1 MLSFLFPGGADSWIL
16 YSLARRLATNA
27 AAAECERDTL
37 AATPNPRASMDMR
50 LAHINLAK
58 GYRGGERQAELLI
71 RALGGLG
78 VEQVLI
84 ARANR
89 PLAERL
95 ADAGIEIR
103 QCSGLL
109 SAFRAARDVDVVH
122 SHEGRGV
129 YAAWLRN
136 EISGT
141 PYVITRRVNNPLGD
155 SWLTRRAYTRAAF
168 VASVAADVA
177 RIVQAFDERVN
188 SCVIH
193 SSSSGLPVDSASAKS
208 IRDRFPGKWIIGNV
222 GALDNAQKGQE
233 YIIEVARRMKDS
245 HPGFQIL
252 LVGGGDDEAMLRELA
267 GDLPNVSFEGWSDRV
282 GDYLAAFDLFILP
295 SNKEGIGGI
304 LLDAMDRALP
314 IIASRVGGLP
324 EIVKDGDNGILI
336 DPRSPDQLEQAILRL
351 YDDPDLRRAMGAR
364 GREFSRDFTADAM
377 AAKYL
382 DLYKQATANE

>member
-1 MLSFLFPGGADSWIL
+1 
-16 YSLARRLATNA
+16 
-27 AAAECERDTL
+27 
-37 AATPNPRASMDMR
+37 MR
-50 LAHINLAK
+50 IAHINMAR

-71 RALGGLG
+71 RALAGLD

-84 ARANR
+84 ARPDC

-95 ADAGIEIR
+95 AGTDIEIR
-103 QCSGLL
+103 HCSGLV
-109 SAFRAARDVDVVH
+109 SAYRATRGVDVVH

-136 EISGT
+136 EVSGT

-155 SWLTRRAYTRAAF
+155 SWLTRRAYTRASF

-177 RIVQAFDERVN
+177 RIVQAFDARIS

-193 SSSSGLPVDSASAKS
+193 SSSSGLPVDPATVRS
-208 IRDRFPGKWIIGNV
+208 IRERFPGKWIIGNV

-233 YIIEVARRMKDS
+233 YIIEVARRTAEP
-245 HPGFQIL
+245 HPEFQFL
-252 LVGGGDDEAMLRELA
+252 LVGGGDDEAMLRKLA
-267 GDLPNVSFEGWSDRV
+267 ADSPNVAFSGWVDNV

-324 EIVKDGDNGILI
+324 EIVRDGENGLLI

-351 YDDPDLRRAMGAR
+351 YDDPDLRRALGAR

-377 AAKYL
+377 AARYL
-382 DLYKQATANE
+382 ELYRQAADAGR

>member
-1 MLSFLFPGGADSWIL
+1 M
-16 YSLARRLATNA
+16 
-27 AAAECERDTL
+27 TL
-37 AATPNPRASMDMR
+37 RI
-50 LAHINLAK
+50 AHINLAK

-71 RALGGLG
+71 RALQHLG
-78 VEQVLI
+78 QEQVLI
-84 ARANR
+84 ARPGR

-103 QCSGLL
+103 GCTGLL
-109 SAFRAARDVDVVH
+109 SAFRATRGVDVVH

-141 PYVITRRVNNPLGD
+141 PYIITRRVNNPIGD
-155 SWLTRRAYTRAAF
+155 SWLTRRAYSRASS

-177 RIVQAFDERVN
+177 RIVQAFDERIN

-193 SSSSGLPVDSASAKS
+193 SSSSGLPVDPETARS
-208 IRDRFPGKWIIGNV
+208 IRDAFPGKWIIGNV

-245 HPGFQIL
+245 HPEFQFL
-252 LVGGGDDEAMLRELA
+252 LVGGGNDEAMLRDLA
-267 GDLPNVSFEGWSDRV
+267 GDLPNLAFAGWADNV

-324 EIVKDGDNGILI
+324 EIVKDGENGVLI
-336 DPRSPDQLEQAILRL
+336 DPRSPDQLQDAILRL
-351 YDDPDLRRAMGAR
+351 YDDPDLRRAMGAH
-364 GREFSRDFTADAM
+364 GKEFSRGFTAEAM
-377 AAKYL
+377 AQQYL
-382 DLYKQATANE
+382 ALYRRAAGFEP

>member
-1 MLSFLFPGGADSWIL
+1 
-16 YSLARRLATNA
+16 
-27 AAAECERDTL
+27 
-37 AATPNPRASMDMR
+37 MR
-50 LAHINLAK
+50 IAHINLAK

-84 ARANR
+84 ARADR

-103 QCSGLL
+103 GCAGLL
-109 SAFRAARDVDVVH
+109 SAFRATRGVDVVH

-136 EISGT
+136 ELSGT

-155 SWLTRRAYTRAAF
+155 SWLTRRAYTRASS

-177 RIVQAFDERVN
+177 RIVQEFDERIR

-193 SSSSGLPVDSASAKS
+193 SSSSGVSVDPKAAKS

-233 YIIEVARRMKDS
+233 YIIEVARRTKDS
-245 HPGFQIL
+245 HPGFQFL
-252 LVGGGDDEAMLRELA
+252 LVGGGDDETMLRELA
-267 GDLPNVSFEGWSDRV
+267 GDLPNISFEGWSDRV

-314 IIASRVGGLP
+314 IIASRVGGVP
-324 EIVKDGDNGILI
+324 EIVKDGENGILI
-336 DPRSPDQLEQAILRL
+336 DPRSPDQLEEAMLRL

-364 GREFSRDFTADAM
+364 GMEFSRDFTADAM
-377 AAKYL
+377 AQQYMA
-382 DLYKQATANE
+382 LYRQATGTEL

>member
-1 MLSFLFPGGADSWIL
+1 MRAPDIDD
-16 YSLARRLATNA
+16 
-27 AAAECERDTL
+27 ERDTL
-37 AATPNPRASMDMR
+37 AAIPDPRASVNV
-50 LAHINLAK
+50 LIAHINLAK

-71 RALGGLG
+71 RALGELG
-78 VEQVLI
+78 QEQVLI
-84 ARANR
+84 ARANC

-109 SAFRAARDVDVVH
+109 AAFRATRRADVVH

-141 PYVITRRVNNPLGD
+141 PYIITRRVNNPLGD
-155 SWLTRRAYTRAAF
+155 SWLPRRAYTRAAF

-177 RIVQAFDERVN
+177 RIVQEFDERIK

-193 SSSSGLPVDSASAKS
+193 SSSSGLPVDPANVKS
-208 IRDRFPGKWIIGNV
+208 IRDRFPGKWIVGNV

-233 YIIEVARRMKDS
+233 YIIEVARRLQS
-245 HPGFQIL
+245 SRPELQFL
-252 LVGGGDDEAMLRELA
+252 LVGGGDDEAMLRDLA
-267 GDLPNVSFEGWSDRV
+267 GDLDNVSFTGWVDNV
-282 GDYLAAFDLFILP
+282 GDHLAAFDLFILP

-324 EIVKDGDNGILI
+324 EIVEDGQNGLLI
-336 DPRSPDQLEQAILRL
+336 DPRQPDQLEQAILRL
-351 YDDPDLRRAMGAR
+351 YDDPDLRRTMGAR
-364 GREFSRDFTADAM
+364 GREFSRDFTAAAM
-377 AAKYL
+377 AERYL
-382 DLYKQATANE
+382 DLYRQATGNE

>member
-1 MLSFLFPGGADSWIL
+1 MTI
-16 YSLARRLATNA
+16 RI
-27 AAAECERDTL
+27 
-37 AATPNPRASMDMR
+37 
-50 LAHINLAK
+50 AHINLAK

-71 RALGGLG
+71 RALMDLG
-78 VEQVLI
+78 QEQVLI
-84 ARANR
+84 ARPGR

-95 ADAGIEIR
+95 GDAGIEIR
-103 QCSGLL
+103 GCTGLL
-109 SAFRAARDVDVVH
+109 SAFRATRGVDVVH

-136 EISGT
+136 EVSGT
-141 PYVITRRVNNPLGD
+141 PYIITRRVNNPLGD
-155 SWLTRRAYTRAAF
+155 SGLTRRAYTRAAC

-177 RIVQAFDERVN
+177 RIVEQFDERIK

-193 SSSSGLPVDSASAKS
+193 SSSSGLPVDPATAKS

-233 YIIEVARRMKDS
+233 YIIEVARRLESS
-245 HPGFQIL
+245 HPLFQFL

-267 GDLPNVSFEGWSDRV
+267 GGLGNVAFTGWVDNV
-282 GDYLAAFDLFILP
+282 GDHLAAFDLFILP
-295 SNKEGIGGI
+295 SNREGIGGI

-324 EIVKDGDNGILI
+324 EIVRDGENGLLI
-336 DPRSPDQLEQAILRL
+336 DPRSPEQLQAAILRL

-364 GREFSRDFTADAM
+364 GREFARDFTAEAM
-377 AAKYL
+377 ARSYL
-382 DLYKQATANE
+382 ERYRQAAGLDP

>member
-1 MLSFLFPGGADSWIL
+1 
-16 YSLARRLATNA
+16 
-27 AAAECERDTL
+27 
-37 AATPNPRASMDMR
+37 MR
-50 LAHINLAK
+50 IAHINLAK

-84 ARANR
+84 ARPNR

-95 ADAGIEIR
+95 ADTGIEIR
-103 QCSGLL
+103 HCSGLV
-109 SAFRAARDVDVVH
+109 SAFRATRTVDVVH

-136 EISGT
+136 ELSGT
-141 PYVITRRVNNPLGD
+141 PYIITRRVNNPLGD
-155 SWLTRRAYTRAAF
+155 SWLTRRAYTRAAS

-193 SSSSGLPVDSASAKS
+193 SSSSGLSVDPEAAKS

-233 YIIEVARRMKDS
+233 YIIEVARRMQDS
-245 HPGFQIL
+245 HPAFQFL
-252 LVGGGDDEAMLRELA
+252 LVGGGDDEGMLRKLA

-336 DPRSPDQLEQAILRL
+336 DPRSPEQLEQAILRL
-351 YDDPDLRRAMGAR
+351 YDDPDLRRSMGAR
-364 GREFSRDFTADAM
+364 GREFSGDFTAEAM
-377 AAKYL
+377 AQQYL
-382 DLYKQATANE
+382 ELYREAAGIEL

>member
-1 MLSFLFPGGADSWIL
+1 M
-16 YSLARRLATNA
+16 N
-27 AAAECERDTL
+27 
-37 AATPNPRASMDMR
+37 MR
-50 LAHINLAK
+50 IAHINLAK

-71 RALGGLG
+71 RSLASLDL
-78 VEQVLI
+78 EQLLI
-84 ARANR
+84 ARASC

-95 ADAGIEIR
+95 ADAGIEIHH
-103 QCSGLL
+103 CSGLL
-109 SAFRAARDVDVVH
+109 SAFRATRGVDVVH

-129 YAAWLRN
+129 YAAWLRK

-141 PYVITRRVNNPLGD
+141 PYIITRRVNNPLGD
-155 SWLTRRAYTRAAF
+155 SWLTRRAYTRASF

-177 RIVQAFDERVN
+177 RIVQAFDERIT
-188 SCVIH
+188 SRVIH
-193 SSSSGLPVDSASAKS
+193 SSSSGLPVDPEAAKS

-233 YIIEVARRMKDS
+233 YIIEVARRMKDA
-245 HPGFQIL
+245 HPEFQFL
-252 LVGGGDDEAMLRELA
+252 LVGGGDDEVMLRGLA
-267 GDLPNVSFEGWSDRV
+267 GDLQNISFEGWSDRV

-324 EIVKDGDNGILI
+324 EIVKDGENGILI
-336 DPRSPDQLEQAILRL
+336 EPRSPDQLQEAILRL

-364 GREFSRDFTADAM
+364 GREFSRDFTAEAM
-377 AAKYL
+377 AARYL
-382 DLYKQATANE
+382 DLYKQAAGNA

>member
-1 MLSFLFPGGADSWIL
+1 
-16 YSLARRLATNA
+16 
-27 AAAECERDTL
+27 
-37 AATPNPRASMDMR
+37 MR
-50 LAHINLAK
+50 IAHINMAR

-71 RALGGLG
+71 RSLDKLGQ
-78 VEQVLI
+78 EQVLI
-84 ARANR
+84 ARPNC

-103 QCSGLL
+103 DCSGLV
-109 SAFRAARDVDVVH
+109 SAFRATRHVDVVH

-136 EISGT
+136 EVSGT

-155 SWLTRRAYTRAAF
+155 SWLTRRAYTRASA

-177 RIVQAFDERVN
+177 RIVQAFDERIR

-193 SSSSGLPVDSASAKS
+193 SSSSGLPVDPATARS
-208 IRDRFPGKWIIGNV
+208 IRDGFPGKWIIGNV

-233 YIIEVARRMKDS
+233 YIIEVARRLQSS
-245 HPGFQIL
+245 HPGFQFL

-267 GDLPNVSFEGWSDRV
+267 ADLPNVAFAGWVDNV

-314 IIASRVGGLP
+314 IVASRVGGLP
-324 EIVKDGDNGILI
+324 EIVHDGDNGILI

-351 YDDPDLRRAMGAR
+351 YDDPDMRRALGAR
-364 GREFSRDFTADAM
+364 GREFARGFTADAM
-377 AAKYL
+377 AEQYL
-382 DLYKQATANE
+382 DVYKQATGNE

>member
-1 MLSFLFPGGADSWIL
+1 M
-16 YSLARRLATNA
+16 N
-27 AAAECERDTL
+27 
-37 AATPNPRASMDMR
+37 MR
-50 LAHINLAK
+50 IAHINLAK

-71 RALGGLG
+71 RSLASLDL
-78 VEQVLI
+78 EQLLI
-84 ARANR
+84 ARASC

-95 ADAGIEIR
+95 ADAGIEIHH
-103 QCSGLL
+103 CSGLL
-109 SAFRAARDVDVVH
+109 SAFRATRGVDVVH

-129 YAAWLRN
+129 YAAWLRK

-141 PYVITRRVNNPLGD
+141 PYIITRRVNNPLGD
-155 SWLTRRAYTRAAF
+155 SWLTRRAYTRASF

-177 RIVQAFDERVN
+177 RIVQAFDERIT
-188 SCVIH
+188 SRVIH
-193 SSSSGLPVDSASAKS
+193 SSSSGLPVDPEAAKS

-233 YIIEVARRMKDS
+233 YIIEVARRMKDT
-245 HPGFQIL
+245 HPEFQFL
-252 LVGGGDDEAMLRELA
+252 LVGGGDDEAMLRDLA
-267 GDLPNVSFEGWSDRV
+267 GDLPNISFEGWSDKV

-314 IIASRVGGLP
+314 LIASRVGGLP
-324 EIVKDGDNGILI
+324 EIVRDGDNGLLI
-336 DPRSPDQLEQAILRL
+336 DPGSPDQLEQAILRL
-351 YDDPDLRRAMGAR
+351 YQNPDLRRSMGAR

-382 DLYKQATANE
+382 ELYRQAVGNE

>member
-1 MLSFLFPGGADSWIL
+1 
-16 YSLARRLATNA
+16 
-27 AAAECERDTL
+27 
-37 AATPNPRASMDMR
+37 MR
-50 LAHINLAK
+50 IAHINMAR

-71 RALGGLG
+71 RSLDKLGQD
-78 VEQVLI
+78 QVLI
-84 ARANR
+84 ARPNC

-103 QCSGLL
+103 NCSGLV
-109 SAFRAARDVDVVH
+109 SAYRATRGVDVVH

-136 EISGT
+136 EVSGT
-141 PYVITRRVNNPLGD
+141 PYVITRRVNNPLGN
-155 SWLTRRAYTRAAF
+155 SALTRRAYTRASA

-177 RIVQAFDERVN
+177 RIVTAFDARIR

-193 SSSSGLPVDSASAKS
+193 SSSSGLPVDPAAARS
-208 IRDRFPGKWIIGNV
+208 IRDDFPGKWIVGNV

-233 YIIEVARRMKDS
+233 YIIEVARRLQSS
-245 HPGFQIL
+245 HPELQFL
-252 LVGGGDDEAMLRELA
+252 LVGGGGDEAMLRELA
-267 GDLPNVSFEGWSDRV
+267 ADLPNVAFAGWVDNV

-314 IIASRVGGLP
+314 IVASRVGGLP
-324 EIVKDGDNGILI
+324 EIVHDGDNGILI

-351 YDDPDLRRAMGAR
+351 YDDPDLRRALGAR
-364 GREFSRDFTADAM
+364 GREFARGFTADAM
-377 AAKYL
+377 AEQYL
-382 DLYKQATANE
+382 DLYKQATGNE

>member
-1 MLSFLFPGGADSWIL
+1 MNGAG
-16 YSLARRLATNA
+16 
-27 AAAECERDTL
+27 AEVPRDTL
-37 AATPNPRASMDMR
+37 MTMR
-50 LAHINLAK
+50 IAHINLAK

-71 RALGGLG
+71 RALGDLG

-84 ARANR
+84 ARR
-89 PLAERL
+89 GGPLADRL
-95 ADAGIEIR
+95 GDAGIEIR
-103 QCSGLL
+103 GCAGLL
-109 SAFRAARDVDVVH
+109 TAFRATRGVDVMH

-141 PYVITRRVNNPLGD
+141 PYIITRRVNNPIGD
-155 SWLTRRAYTRAAF
+155 SWLTRRAYTRASM

-177 RIVQAFDERVN
+177 RIVQAFDARIR

-193 SSSSGLPVDSASAKS
+193 SSSSGLPVDPATARS
-208 IRDRFPGKWIIGNV
+208 IRDRFGGKWIIGNV

-233 YIIEVARRMKDS
+233 YIIEVARRSQSS
-245 HPGFQIL
+245 HPDFQFL

-267 GDLPNVSFEGWSDRV
+267 ADLPNVAFTGWVDNV

-324 EIVKDGDNGILI
+324 EIVHDGDNGILI
-336 DPRSPDQLEQAILRL
+336 DSRSPDELEEAILRL
-351 YDDPDLRRAMGAR
+351 YRDPDLRRALGAR
-364 GREFSRDFTADAM
+364 GREFSQGFTADAM
-377 AAKYL
+377 AEQYL
-382 DLYKQATANE
+382 DLYKQATGNE

>member
-1 MLSFLFPGGADSWIL
+1 
-16 YSLARRLATNA
+16 
-27 AAAECERDTL
+27 
-37 AATPNPRASMDMR
+37 
-50 LAHINLAK
+50 
-58 GYRGGERQAELLI
+58 LI
-71 RALGGLG
+71 RALAGFDL
-78 VEQVLI
+78 EQVLI
-84 ARANR
+84 ARANC

-103 QCSGLL
+103 LSSGLL
-109 SAFRAARDVDVVH
+109 SAFRATRGVDVVH

-141 PYVITRRVNNPLGD
+141 PYIITRRVNNPLGD
-155 SWLTRRAYTRAAF
+155 SWLTRRAYTRASS

-233 YIIEVARRMKDS
+233 YIIEVARRFQDS
-245 HPGFQIL
+245 HPEFQFL
-252 LVGGGDDEAMLRELA
+252 LVGGGNDEAMLRELA
-267 GDLPNVSFEGWSDRV
+267 GELTNVGFEGWSDRV

-324 EIVKDGDNGILI
+324 EIVKDGENGILI
-336 DPRSPDQLEQAILRL
+336 EPRSPDQLQAAILRL
-351 YDDPDLRRAMGAR
+351 YEDPDLRRAMGAN
-364 GREFSRDFTADAM
+364 GKEFSRDFTADAM
-377 AAKYL
+377 AASYL
-382 DLYKQATANE
+382 ELYKEATGRN

>member
-1 MLSFLFPGGADSWIL
+1 M
-16 YSLARRLATNA
+16 N
-27 AAAECERDTL
+27 
-37 AATPNPRASMDMR
+37 MR
-50 LAHINLAK
+50 IAHINLAK

-71 RALGGLG
+71 RSLASLDL
-78 VEQVLI
+78 EQLLI
-84 ARANR
+84 ARASC

-95 ADAGIEIR
+95 ADAGIEIHH
-103 QCSGLL
+103 CSGLL
-109 SAFRAARDVDVVH
+109 SAFRATRGVDVVH

-129 YAAWLRN
+129 YAAWLRK

-141 PYVITRRVNNPLGD
+141 PYIITRRVNK
-155 SWLTRRAYTRAAF
+155 RASF

-177 RIVQAFDERVN
+177 RIVQAFDERIT
-188 SCVIH
+188 SRVIH
-193 SSSSGLPVDSASAKS
+193 SSSSGLPVDPEAARS

-233 YIIEVARRMKDS
+233 YIIEVARRMKDA
-245 HPGFQIL
+245 HPEFQFL
-252 LVGGGDDEAMLRELA
+252 LVGGGDDEVMLRGLA
-267 GDLPNVSFEGWSDRV
+267 GDLQNISFEGWSDRV

-324 EIVKDGDNGILI
+324 EIVKDGENGILI
-336 DPRSPDQLEQAILRL
+336 EPRSPDQLQEAILRL

-364 GREFSRDFTADAM
+364 GREFSRDFTAEAM
-377 AAKYL
+377 AARYL
-382 DLYKQATANE
+382 DLYKQAAGNA